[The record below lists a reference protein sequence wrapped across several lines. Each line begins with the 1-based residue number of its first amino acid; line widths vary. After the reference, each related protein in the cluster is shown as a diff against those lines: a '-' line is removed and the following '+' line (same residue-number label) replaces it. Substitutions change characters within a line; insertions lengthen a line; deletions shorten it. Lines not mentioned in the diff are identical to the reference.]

1 MDKTFIILYS
11 LRQFC
16 SALKQDLNHKGP
28 MTKFDKTYWD
38 KNYSEPMSMDG
49 IGNAKAHVNYLV
61 SFLEIEHVDI
71 GTVID
76 LGFGYGH
83 LFREMLKAFIP
94 HRAVGIEPSPYA
106 FKKARVHKLRP
117 GISTD
122 LVLYEEDLLTWCR
135 TDRKKNNLFDLAICT
150 SVFQYLT
157 DKELKE
163 IIPIL
168 GKRIKYIYLTVP
180 TNIELGR
187 QVSELEFKDEY
198 AIHRTRE
205 QYQKLLKPHFTFVS
219 SRVLESKHFFDEE
232 STAFT
237 DLLFRN

>member
-1 MDKTFIILYS
+1 
-11 LRQFC
+11 
-16 SALKQDLNHKGP
+16 

-38 KNYSEPMSMDG
+38 KNYAEPMSMDG
-49 IGNAKAHVNYLV
+49 IGNARDHARYLK
-61 SFLEIEHVDI
+61 SFLAIEHVDI
-71 GTVID
+71 SSIVD

-83 LFREMLKAFIP
+83 LFREMLKTFIP

-106 FKKARVHKLRP
+106 FKKAKLDKLRP
-117 GISTD
+117 VESTD
-122 LVLYEEDLLTWCR
+122 LKLYEEDLITWCR
-135 TDRKKNNLFDLAICT
+135 TDRKKNNNFDLGICT

-163 IIPIL
+163 IAPIL
-168 GKRIKYIYLTVP
+168 GQRIKYLYLTVP

-205 QYQKLLKPHFTFVS
+205 QYQKILRPHFTFVS
-219 SRVLESKHFFDEE
+219 SRVLESKTYFNEE
-232 STAFT
+232 TSHFT
-237 DLLFRN
+237 DLLFRY